1 MQSTTFSNRFI
12 LGIVAFGVSFGLSL
26 VLNWNFNQA
35 FLTAFITILST
46 YLAAFFVDKRR
57 RNSEMLVIDSLYKR
71 IRELEGIKS
80 QVFAEVNQL
89 ENHRKSLY
97 SESNQLQNQ
106 IGDRR
111 NQRDVLN
118 RELSSY
124 VGQQR
129 QLELVIDQLQN
140 EINSLERSKIELN
153 NSFAAEK
160 RRQELNVNVSRAEIT
175 QLQIQINELKKE
187 KEEFENNLTL
197 LDRLKPQLEEKLHQ
211 LRVQIQEL
219 EAQEQQKNELISVKT
234 AERKNI
240 EAKIKNLQTKLTSK
254 QEELKNLQDQISL
267 LKDEHNLLQTQVWE
281 LLEQMESLNPDDTIH
296 TDNNI
301 HGSVLEEPVEL
312 FPFSELIETLDANKN
327 IIINPANLNP
337 ENLNPENL
345 NPENLNLKNLN
356 LESLSGEWGEFFH
369 HLPNHELQVLKAIL
383 EQENPNPVIKKIAEA
398 NITMPNLLI
407 DAINE
412 CASDTIGEL
421 IINTASEFPSV
432 YQEHVPNVKKIIET
446 YEEIIAKSASSN

>member
-1 MQSTTFSNRFI
+1 MQSPTFSNRFI
-12 LGIVAFGVSFGLSL
+12 LGIIAFGVSFGLSL
-26 VLNWNFNQA
+26 FLNWNFNQA

-80 QVFAEVNQL
+80 QVFAEANQL

-106 IGDRR
+106 ISDRR
-111 NQRDVLN
+111 NQRDILN

-187 KEEFENNLTL
+187 KEEFENNLIL

-219 EAQEQQKNELISVKT
+219 EAEEQQKNELISVKT
-234 AERKNI
+234 TERKNL
-240 EAKIKNLQTKLTSK
+240 ETKIKNLQTKLTSK

-281 LLEQMESLNPDDTIH
+281 LLQQMESLNPDEVIH
-296 TDNNI
+296 TDNNT
-301 HGSVLEEPVEL
+301 HGTVLEEPVEL
-312 FPFSELIETLDANKN
+312 FPFSELIETLDSNN
-327 IIINPANLNP
+327 RIINP

-345 NPENLNLKNLN
+345 NPENLNI
-356 LESLSGEWGEFFH
+356 ESLSGEWGEFLH

-383 EQENPNPVIKKIAEA
+383 EQENPNPAIKQIAEA

-432 YQEHVPNVKKIIET
+432 YQEHVPNVKKILET
-446 YEEIIAKSASSN
+446 YEENIAKSASSN

>member
-1 MQSTTFSNRFI
+1 MQSPTFSNRFI
-12 LGIVAFGVSFGLSL
+12 LGIIAFGVSFGLSL
-26 VLNWNFNQA
+26 VLHWNFNQA
-35 FLTAFITILST
+35 FLTAFVTVLST

-80 QVFAEVNQL
+80 QVFAEVNEL
-89 ENHRKSLY
+89 ENRRQSLY
-97 SESNQLQNQ
+97 SESSQLQNQ

-111 NQRDVLN
+111 NQRDILN
-118 RELSSY
+118 RELSSF

-140 EINSLERSKIELN
+140 EINSLERSKIEFN

-175 QLQIQINELKKE
+175 QLQIQVNELKKE

-219 EAQEQQKNELISVKT
+219 EVQEQQKNELISVKT

-240 EAKIKNLQTKLTSK
+240 ETKIKNIQTKLTSK

-281 LLEQMESLNPDDTIH
+281 LLQQMESLNPDEAIY
-296 TDNNI
+296 TDNNTQ
-301 HGSVLEEPVEL
+301 GTVLEEAVEL
-312 FPFSELIETLDANKN
+312 FPFSELIETLDSNEN
-327 IIINPANLNP
+327 RISNLDNPKT
-337 ENLNPENL
+337 ENLS
-345 NPENLNLKNLN
+345 PENLNLENLN
-356 LESLSGEWGEFFH
+356 LESLSGEWGDFFN

-383 EQENPNPVIKKIAEA
+383 EQENPNSVIKQIAEA

-421 IINTASEFPSV
+421 IINTASELPSI
-432 YQEHVPNVKKIIET
+432 YQEYVTNVKKIIET
-446 YEEIIAKSASSN
+446 YEEIIAQSASSS

>member
-1 MQSTTFSNRFI
+1 MQSPTFSNRFI

-26 VLNWNFNQA
+26 VLNWNFYQA

-80 QVFAEVNQL
+80 QVIAEVNQL

-106 IGDRR
+106 ISDRR
-111 NQRDVLN
+111 NQRDILN

-153 NSFAAEK
+153 NSFSAEK

-219 EAQEQQKNELISVKT
+219 EVQEQQKNELILVKT
-234 AERKNI
+234 TERKNI
-240 EAKIKNLQTKLTSK
+240 ETKIKNLQIKLTSK

-281 LLEQMESLNPDDTIH
+281 LLQQMESLNPDEAIS
-296 TDNNI
+296 TDDNT
-301 HGSVLEEPVEL
+301 HGTLLEEPVEL

-327 IIINPANLNP
+327 IIINPENSNP
-337 ENLNPENL
+337 ENV
-345 NPENLNLKNLN
+345 NLKNLN
-356 LESLSGEWGEFFH
+356 LESLSGEWGEFLH

-446 YEEIIAKSASSN
+446 YEEIIAKPRP